1 MSIIRYNI
9 FSLIRV
15 LNLNIKLFLINTISY
30 INSNKNRIKL
40 KEGVTL

>member
-30 INSNKNRIKL
+30 INSKKNRIKL